1 MELHRIGVKWL
12 ARESTP
18 LDLLDLIPV
27 FHRWIQEATLGDLLI
42 DVAEYTHM
50 HHGPGVL
57 IIAHEGNYAYDET
70 GGERGLLY
78 YSKQP
83 LPESDLASR
92 LATVA
97 SKGLKACVLFESERG
112 IGKHV
117 SFPGDHL
124 EVFANDRLLAPN
136 TDAGWT
142 AFYPAV
148 TALAGRLF
156 PDRDYHIERINP
168 DPRERLT
175 ATIRAASAP
184 GAAALLAR
192 LG

>member
-1 MELHRIGVKWL
+1 MDFHRIGVKWL
-12 ARESTP
+12 ARESVP
-18 LDLLDLIPV
+18 LDLLELIPV
-27 FHRWIQEATLGDLLI
+27 FHRWIQDSVLGDLLI

-57 IIAHEGNYAYDET
+57 IIAHEGNYGYDET

-92 LATVA
+92 LAHVA
-97 SKGLKACVLFESERG
+97 RKGLKACVLFEREPG

-117 SFPGDHL
+117 SFPGDRL

-136 TDAGWT
+136 TDEGW
-142 AFYPAV
+142 AEFLPAV
-148 TALAGRLF
+148 KSLGARLF
-156 PDRDYHIERINP
+156 PNEDHRIERLNT
-168 DPRERLT
+168 DPRDRLT
-175 ATIRAASAP
+175 AVIRAATAP
-184 GAAALLAR
+184 GAETLLAR
-192 LG
+192 LS

>member
-1 MELHRIGVKWL
+1 MDFHRIGVKWL
-12 ARESTP
+12 ARESVP
-18 LDLLDLIPV
+18 LDLLELIPV
-27 FHRWIQEATLGDLLI
+27 FHRWIQDAALGDLLI

-57 IIAHEGNYAYDET
+57 IITHEGNYAYDET

-97 SKGLKACVLFESERG
+97 RKSLKACVLFESERG

-117 SFPGDHL
+117 SFPGDRL

-136 TDAGWT
+136 TDAAW
-142 AFYPAV
+142 AEFLPALKS
-148 TALAGRLF
+148 LASRLF
-156 PDRDYHIERINP
+156 PNEDHRIERVST

-175 ATIRAASAP
+175 AVIHAGTAH

-192 LG
+192 LL